1 MKAQKILN
9 ILLMVLIILLISIIS
24 FVGIFEQKQAK
35 MANLIPDYQL
45 GINLKGYRAISLEVL
60 NEVASDEEDTNT
72 TSEVVSEETENTTT
86 ENSNETAENTT
97 NEENATN
104 ETNDTVTLASV
115 EDISKYNKNASVI
128 RKRLKKLGV
137 EDYTVTVDPNTGK
150 IDITLPENK
159 DTDTI
164 IADITQVGKFK
175 IVDSDSQD
183 VLMTNKDIKS
193 VDITTEKQGTDADGE
208 PITYIYMTINF
219 NLEGSSKFTNL
230 TKTYQNIVPENTS
243 EENTEN
249 TAEGE
254 NSETENSEEQASEEN
269 TVQEETKTPTQVT
282 LKIDDTDLMTTYFTT
297 VNDTGSLSLTVGN
310 SASAVGD
317 FESMVVAA
325 ENLAAIMENDPLN
338 HQYEVNTNI
347 YVNTTLDSNKVKLIA
362 CIEIA
367 IALLIALVV
376 IAKFRLNGLAATI
389 SSVGFIGLLLLAI
402 RFGNVK
408 LSLEGI
414 FTIELVYL
422 LNMIYNLLLLK
433 RLNKEN
439 LTSKER
445 IMAYKE
451 SMHKYLLILVPI
463 AIIVVAFTVISSWG
477 TLNSIGLVLFLG
489 GAISSAYNAIVSYV
503 YIRSTNKQ

>member
-1 MKAQKILN
+1 
-9 ILLMVLIILLISIIS
+9 
-24 FVGIFEQKQAK
+24 
-35 MANLIPDYQL
+35 
-45 GINLKGYRAISLEVL
+45 
-60 NEVASDEEDTNT
+60 
-72 TSEVVSEETENTTT
+72 
-86 ENSNETAENTT
+86 
-97 NEENATN
+97 
-104 ETNDTVTLASV
+104 
-115 EDISKYNKNASVI
+115 
-128 RKRLKKLGV
+128 
-137 EDYTVTVDPNTGK
+137 
-150 IDITLPENK
+150 
-159 DTDTI
+159 
-164 IADITQVGKFK
+164 
-175 IVDSDSQD
+175 
-183 VLMTNKDIKS
+183 MTNKDIRS
-193 VDITTEKQGTDADGE
+193 VDITTEKQGTDANGE

-243 EENTEN
+243 EEGLLKILLKVKIQKPKILQNKQVKN
-249 TAEGE
+249 LFKKK
-254 NSETENSEEQASEEN
+254 
-269 TVQEETKTPTQVT
+269 QETPTQVT

-338 HQYEVNTNI
+338 HQYEVNTNV

-463 AIIVVAFTVISSWG
+463 AIIVVAFTM
-477 TLNSIGLVLFLG
+477 
-489 GAISSAYNAIVSYV
+489 
-503 YIRSTNKQ
+503 

>member
-1 MKAQKILN
+1 
-9 ILLMVLIILLISIIS
+9 
-24 FVGIFEQKQAK
+24 
-35 MANLIPDYQL
+35 
-45 GINLKGYRAISLEVL
+45 
-60 NEVASDEEDTNT
+60 
-72 TSEVVSEETENTTT
+72 
-86 ENSNETAENTT
+86 
-97 NEENATN
+97 
-104 ETNDTVTLASV
+104 
-115 EDISKYNKNASVI
+115 
-128 RKRLKKLGV
+128 
-137 EDYTVTVDPNTGK
+137 
-150 IDITLPENK
+150 
-159 DTDTI
+159 
-164 IADITQVGKFK
+164 
-175 IVDSDSQD
+175 
-183 VLMTNKDIKS
+183 
-193 VDITTEKQGTDADGE
+193 
-208 PITYIYMTINF
+208 
-219 NLEGSSKFTNL
+219 
-230 TKTYQNIVPENTS
+230 
-243 EENTEN
+243 
-249 TAEGE
+249 
-254 NSETENSEEQASEEN
+254 
-269 TVQEETKTPTQVT
+269 
-282 LKIDDTDLMTTYFTT
+282 MTTYFTT

-338 HQYEVNTNI
+338 HQYDVNTNI

-463 AIIVVAFTVISSWG
+463 AIIVIAFTVISSWG

>member
-72 TSEVVSEETENTTT
+72 TSEVVSEET

-175 IVDSDSQD
+175 IVDSDSKD

-254 NSETENSEEQASEEN
+254 NSETENSAEQASEV
-269 TVQEETKTPTQVT
+269 VQEETKTPTQVT

-325 ENLAAIMENDPLN
+325 ENLAAIIENDPLN

>member
-72 TSEVVSEETENTTT
+72 TSEVVSEET

-175 IVDSDSQD
+175 IVDSDSKD

-254 NSETENSEEQASEEN
+254 NSETENSAEQASEA
-269 TVQEETKTPTQVT
+269 VQEETKTPTQVT

-317 FESMVVAA
+317 FDSMVVAA

-463 AIIVVAFTVISSWG
+463 VIIVVAFTVISSWG

>member
-72 TSEVVSEETENTTT
+72 TSEVVSEET

-175 IVDSDSQD
+175 IVDSDSKD

-254 NSETENSEEQASEEN
+254 NSETENSAEQASEA
-269 TVQEETKTPTQVT
+269 VQEETKTPTQVT

-338 HQYEVNTNI
+338 HQYDVNTNI

-463 AIIVVAFTVISSWG
+463 AIIVIAFTVISSWG

>member
-1 MKAQKILN
+1 
-9 ILLMVLIILLISIIS
+9 
-24 FVGIFEQKQAK
+24 
-35 MANLIPDYQL
+35 
-45 GINLKGYRAISLEVL
+45 
-60 NEVASDEEDTNT
+60 
-72 TSEVVSEETENTTT
+72 
-86 ENSNETAENTT
+86 
-97 NEENATN
+97 
-104 ETNDTVTLASV
+104 
-115 EDISKYNKNASVI
+115 
-128 RKRLKKLGV
+128 
-137 EDYTVTVDPNTGK
+137 
-150 IDITLPENK
+150 
-159 DTDTI
+159 
-164 IADITQVGKFK
+164 
-175 IVDSDSQD
+175 
-183 VLMTNKDIKS
+183 
-193 VDITTEKQGTDADGE
+193 
-208 PITYIYMTINF
+208 MTINF

-254 NSETENSEEQASEEN
+254 NSETENSAEQASEV
-269 TVQEETKTPTQVT
+269 VQEETKTPTQVT
-282 LKIDDTDLMTTYFTT
+282 LRIDDTDLMTTYFTT

-325 ENLAAIMENDPLN
+325 ENLAAIIENDPLN

>member
-24 FVGIFEQKQAK
+24 FVGIFAQKQAK
-35 MANLIPDYQL
+35 MSNIIPDYQL

-60 NEVASDEEDTNT
+60 SEVADDEEDTNT
-72 TSEVVSEETENTTT
+72 TSEVVAEDTENVTSENSEE
-86 ENSNETAENTT
+86 SA
-97 NEENATN
+97 ENATN
-104 ETNDTVTLASV
+104 ETNETTTVASV

-150 IDITLPENK
+150 MDITLPENK

-164 IADITQVGKFK
+164 ISDITQVGKFK
-175 IVDSDSQD
+175 IIDSDTEE

-230 TKTYQNIVPENTS
+230 TKTYQNIVSENAS

-249 TAEGE
+249 VAAEA
-254 NSETENSEEQASEEN
+254 ENSEEQTSEEN

-282 LKIDDTDLMTTYFTT
+282 LRIDDTDLMTTYFTT

-317 FESMVVAA
+317 FDSMVVAA

-338 HQYEVNTNI
+338 HQYDVNTNV

-362 CIEIA
+362 CVEIA

-376 IAKFRLNGLAATI
+376 IAKYRLNGLAATI
-389 SSVGFIGLLLLAI
+389 SAVGFIGLLLLAI

-451 SMHKYLLILVPI
+451 SMHKYLLVLVPI

-489 GAISSAYNAIVSYV
+489 GAISAAYNAIVSYV

>member
-72 TSEVVSEETENTTT
+72 TSEVVSEET

-175 IVDSDSQD
+175 IVDSDSKD

-254 NSETENSEEQASEEN
+254 NSETENSAEQASEV
-269 TVQEETKTPTQVT
+269 VQEETKTPTQVT

-325 ENLAAIMENDPLN
+325 ENLAAIIENDPLN

-367 IALLIALVV
+367 TALLIALVV

>member
-72 TSEVVSEETENTTT
+72 TSEVVSEET

-175 IVDSDSQD
+175 IVDSDSKD

-254 NSETENSEEQASEEN
+254 NSETENSAEQASEV
-269 TVQEETKTPTQVT
+269 VQEETKTPTQVT
-282 LKIDDTDLMTTYFTT
+282 LRIDDTDLMTTYFTT

-325 ENLAAIMENDPLN
+325 ENLAAIIENDPLN

>member
-72 TSEVVSEETENTTT
+72 TSEVVSEET

-175 IVDSDSQD
+175 IVDSDSKD

-254 NSETENSEEQASEEN
+254 NSETENSAEQASEV
-269 TVQEETKTPTQVT
+269 VQEETKTPTQVT
-282 LKIDDTDLMTTYFTT
+282 LRIDDTDLMTTYFTT

-325 ENLAAIMENDPLN
+325 ENLAAIIENDPLN

-367 IALLIALVV
+367 TALLIALVV